1 MPLEEVYAGRTTSLV
16 RMNTRVD
23 THTPEHTQTH
33 HDNIFLRINSRA
45 TLIKTRPW
53 APGAKQEAAQPG
65 LLYPPLS
72 PQKWPFCVV
81 KATGPARARDRTLL
95 QPERTFP
102 IVALYCEGPCAL
114 RFPYRV

>member
-1 MPLEEVYAGRTTSLV
+1 MEEVYAGRTTSLV

-23 THTPEHTQTH
+23 THTPEHAQTR

-53 APGAKQEAAQPG
+53 ALGAKQEAAQPG
-65 LLYPPLS
+65 LLSPPLN
-72 PQKWPFCVV
+72 PQKWPLCVV
-81 KATGPARARDRTLL
+81 KATGPARARARDRTLFCS
-95 QPERTFP
+95 QNFP